1 MFSPHISHA
10 STKYVRNVTV
20 DKCFVTE
27 LFKWLWLDLRFLLLV
42 KEILGLLNHN
52 SRKIISGY
60 FIYFYF
66 EQKQQ
71 YQSGQ
76 YKMQTADCRPGTKCR
91 LGTKCKLQ
99 TADWVK
105 NVGCEFILFFRL
117 ILDNMSSYN
126 LPSVTQSRFPAII
139 FHDYLHYCQ
148 AACTIVEYSLPVFRS
163 QSFLI

>member
-1 MFSPHISHA
+1 MFSPRISHA
-10 STKYVRNVTV
+10 STKYLRNVTV

-76 YKMQTADCRPGTKCR
+76 YKMQTGHKMLTADCR
-91 LGTKCKLQ
+91 LGKKMQ
-99 TADWVK
+99 TE
-105 NVGCEFILFFRL
+105 NLFCFFVWYL
-117 ILDNMSSYN
+117 IICHPTTYRASRNRAFPRSSF
-126 LPSVTQSRFPAII
+126 TII
-139 FHDYLHYCQ
+139 
-148 AACTIVEYSLPVFRS
+148 CTIVRLPAPC
-163 QSFLI
+163 SFLDHNRS